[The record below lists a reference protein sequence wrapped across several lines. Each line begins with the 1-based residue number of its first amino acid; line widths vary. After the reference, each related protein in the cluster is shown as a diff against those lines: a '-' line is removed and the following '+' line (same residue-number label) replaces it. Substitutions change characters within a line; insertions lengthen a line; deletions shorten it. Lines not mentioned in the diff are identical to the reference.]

1 MAELTRQQKK
11 EFAKILY
18 TKENL
23 TQEEIADRTG
33 VSRVTVNRWITGE
46 NWKDL
51 RASVTMMKEERLK
64 DLYRQFSALNDAIAS
79 RPDGERFATPAEA
92 DTIAKY
98 AKAIEKLEG
107 EVGLSDVI
115 SVLRKLLAHVRE
127 YDLEEAKR
135 IAPICDS
142 FVNSFLK

>member
-98 AKAIEKLEG
+98 AKAI
-107 EVGLSDVI
+107 
-115 SVLRKLLAHVRE
+115 
-127 YDLEEAKR
+127 
-135 IAPICDS
+135 
-142 FVNSFLK
+142 

>member
-64 DLYRQFSALNDAIAS
+64 DAIAS

-135 IAPICDS
+135 IAPVCDS